1 MEILSRLS
9 LHYSKSEDKNHS
21 VAVSSYQVSL
31 DTLPA
36 CQSKL
41 FLRSAVFADD
51 TYIITVMVG
60 LPCSGHAEPDVFV
73 WYLHGFIRHNL
84 L

>member
-1 MEILSRLS
+1 METLGKLS

-21 VAVSSYQVSL
+21 VAVSPYQVSL

-36 CQSKL
+36 CQNSF

-51 TYIITVMVG
+51 TSIITVMVG

-73 WYLHGFIRHNL
+73 WYLCGFIQHNL